1 MLSEIGSNFW
11 LNPNE
16 LIINK
21 PIGSPERFGCI
32 GNDYVWLS
40 TGRSAIRFVIEAIE
54 YSKPSIKK
62 VAVLPSFTCDTVFE
76 PFLKKGYEVY
86 YYPVEKNLKTTSDA
100 IQQAVKE
107 HDASIVLFHRYFGF
121 NTLDGQVDKLC
132 DTLRQWGKY
141 SIEDCTQCLY
151 SDIHRAKSDYTVGS
165 IRKWLGTPDGGFA
178 VSRGELFI
186 NKPYKE
192 DKDLEDAKVKA
203 SYTKFRYLFNHQG
216 DKNEMLAMYRKAED
230 ILDQQTEI
238 FAISSMSAKVQAN
251 LDINEMVNK
260 RRDNFKVLSQSLRHQ
275 IQPLFT
281 LENAYTVPLYFPIL
295 VEDRDSLQKHLTQN
309 AIYAPIVWP
318 KSDLQ
323 LKVCDSAEYLYQ
335 HLLCIPIDQRYETD
349 DMRRIVEVI
358 HNFLSMK
365 NRI

>member
-1 MLSEIGSNFW
+1 M
-11 LNPNE
+11 
-16 LIINK
+16 
-21 PIGSPERFGCI
+21 
-32 GNDYVWLS
+32 
-40 TGRSAIRFVIEAIE
+40 
-54 YSKPSIKK
+54 
-62 VAVLPSFTCDTVFE
+62 
-76 PFLKKGYEVY
+76 
-86 YYPVEKNLKTTSDA
+86 
-100 IQQAVKE
+100 
-107 HDASIVLFHRYFGF
+107 
-121 NTLDGQVDKLC
+121 
-132 DTLRQWGKY
+132 
-141 SIEDCTQCLY
+141 
-151 SDIHRAKSDYTVGS
+151 
-165 IRKWLGTPDGGFA
+165 
-178 VSRGELFI
+178 SRGELFI